1 MDYYST
7 LGLNPGASTD
17 EIKKAYRSLAM
28 KYHPDRG
35 GDEKRFKAIEEAYRF
50 LSDPE
55 KKQMVDMGIDPNNQQ
70 GFQDSGF
77 HFHSQN
83 FDDIF
88 RQFGFGFNR
97 ARPQRRNSSIS
108 INVTVTLNEVLSG
121 KDLNAELTM
130 PNGGKKLINITI
142 PPGVEHGQQ
151 IKYNSMGD
159 NSIPNIPPGD
169 LIVNIQLIPHPVF
182 KREHNNLI
190 FDKKISVWDA
200 MLGSRFEI
208 NSLDG
213 ISLNI
218 TVPAGTQP
226 DTILSCSGEGLPSTR
241 NKLRGNLLI
250 RIKVE
255 IPRSLTP
262 EQKQA
267 MEKIKDGV

>member
-1 MDYYST
+1 MDYYSV
-7 LGLNPGASTD
+7 LGLKQGASAD

-28 KYHPDRG
+28 KFHPDRG
-35 GDEKRFKAIEEAYRF
+35 GDEKRFKEIEEAYRF

-55 KKQMVDMGIDPNNQQ
+55 KKQMVDMGVDPNNQQ

-77 HFHSQN
+77 HFHSNN

-97 ARPQRRNSSIS
+97 QRPQRRNSGIS
-108 INVTVTLNEVLSG
+108 INVALTLNEVLSG
-121 KDLNAELTM
+121 KELNAELTM

-151 IKYNSMGD
+151 IKYNGMGD
-159 NSIPNIPPGD
+159 RSIPNIPPGD
-169 LIVNIQLIPHPVF
+169 LIVNIQLMPHPVF
-182 KREHNNLI
+182 RREHNNLVI
-190 FDKKISVWDA
+190 DKKIPVWDA
-200 MLGSRFEI
+200 ILGSKFEI
-208 NSLDG
+208 NTLDG
-213 ISLNI
+213 KNLNI

-226 DTILSCSGEGLPSTR
+226 DTVLSCSGEGLPSTR
-241 NKLRGNLLI
+241 SKARGNLLI

-267 MEKIKDGV
+267 MEKIKNGV